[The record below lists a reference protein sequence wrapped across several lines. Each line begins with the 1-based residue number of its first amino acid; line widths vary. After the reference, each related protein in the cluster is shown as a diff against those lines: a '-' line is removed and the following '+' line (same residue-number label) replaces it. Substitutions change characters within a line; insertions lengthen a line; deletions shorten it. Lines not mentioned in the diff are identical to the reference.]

1 MTGMTFF
8 FTLVGVMT
16 VSAQI
21 MRVIEY
27 LDGGNRNERKRNE
40 RQRS

>member
-1 MTGMTFF
+1 MTANAFF
-8 FTLVGVMT
+8 FTLVGVMA

-21 MRVIEY
+21 VRVIEY
-27 LDGGNRNERKRNE
+27 LDGGNRNGRKRNE